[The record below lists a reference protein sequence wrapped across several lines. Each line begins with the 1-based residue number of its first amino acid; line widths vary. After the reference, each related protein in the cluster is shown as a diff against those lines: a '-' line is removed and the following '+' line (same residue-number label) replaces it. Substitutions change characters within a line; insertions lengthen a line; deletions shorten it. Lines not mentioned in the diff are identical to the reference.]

1 MKLRF
6 LAVSLLSFALAASF
20 TATARAQQP
29 AEPAGQAQPAA
40 AAKPVAV
47 QAQAQPGEA
56 KPKQDDGEDKF
67 LHTKLVES
75 IGKALGMSVET
86 TANLFLW
93 INFAIIFFAIVI
105 PLVRILP
112 KIFRKRR
119 ETLNGNL
126 EEARKTTADAN
137 SRLSAVEAQ
146 LSRLDGEIAKIRAQV
161 EDEIKNDE
169 ARIKS
174 SIGEETARIVAAAE
188 QEIAVAAAQAQR
200 GLKAFAADLAI
211 DQAVKQLTLTAEN
224 DRALIEEFV
233 AQTESGEGGI
243 H

>member
-1 MKLRF
+1 M
-6 LAVSLLSFALAASF
+6 LAFAVPSAVAPSRVFAQEAAS
-20 TATARAQQP
+20 AKP
-29 AEPAGQAQPAA
+29 AEAPAPDQVKVKDRSSQSN
-40 AAKPVAV
+40 V
-47 QAQAQPGEA
+47 
-56 KPKQDDGEDKF
+56 DSF
-67 LHTKLVES
+67 THTRLVES
-75 IGKALGMSVET
+75 IGKALGLDID
-86 TANLFLW
+86 TAAELFLW
-93 INFAIIFFAIVI
+93 INFGIIFFAIVI
-105 PLVRILP
+105 PVGRILP
-112 KIFRKRR
+112 KVLRGRR
-119 ETLNGNL
+119 ETLSRNL

-146 LSRLDGEIAKIRAQV
+146 LSKLDEEIAKIRAQV

-188 QEIAVAAAQAQR
+188 QEIEVAAAQAQR

-233 AQTESGEGGI
+233 AQAGEEGKK
-243 H
+243 